1 MKAMLV
7 GVGLLSLALVAGFSA
22 RAVANCGSCDKDKA
36 KSDSKVPDLT
46 TEQLKKAIADG
57 AVVFDARG
65 ADDYKAGH
73 IPGAKNLPVKDVSAE
88 ALGSNKD
95 AVLVFYCGST
105 QCPLSKKAAAK
116 AVELGYKNVR
126 TYEKGIKG
134 WQEDGEKAEAGS

>member
-7 GVGLLSLALVAGFSA
+7 GISLLSLTLVVGFSA
-22 RAVANCGSCDKDKA
+22 QALADCGSCNKA
-36 KSDSKVPDLT
+36 KSDCKVPDLT
-46 TEQLKKAIADG
+46 TEQLKKAMADG

-73 IPGAKNLPVKDVSAE
+73 IPGAKNLPVKDVSADT
-88 ALGSNKD
+88 LGANKD

-105 QCPLSKKAAAK
+105 QCPLSKQAAAK

-126 TYEKGIKG
+126 TYEKGVKG
-134 WQEDGEKAEAGS
+134 WKDDGEKVESAS